1 MSELEPVEV
10 RAPEGARLMEIDWSD
25 GSTSLLTHRVLR
37 AFCPCAG
44 CQGHHGPIAHVPI
57 DGLPDA
63 SFVLADLA
71 PAGQYALRMSW
82 GDGHSTGIYRFSF
95 LRALG
100 ALYGEADVRDRTFSH
115 DT

>member
-1 MSELEPVEV
+1 MWTDP
-10 RAPEGARLMEIDWSD
+10 RRIIDK
-25 GSTSLLTHRVLR
+25 GRELR
-37 AFCPCAG
+37 AFCPCAA
-44 CQGHHGPIAHVPI
+44 CQGHHGPIAYVPVE
-57 DGLPDA
+57 GLGDEA
-63 SFVLADLA
+63 FVLTDLG

-82 GDGHSTGIYRFSF
+82 GDGHTTGIYRFSF